1 MRLVAVGWRQCFSD
15 AWFLLDFTLVVLGV
29 TTVAVLLFG
38 GSGDLG
44 LLESVLVVRAMRLL
58 RLIRA
63 LRMLKYFR
71 TVWRLVYGLLT
82 SHNAMFSTLA
92 LILLTLY
99 VFACL
104 GVELI
109 SRDEN
114 LAEDDE
120 TRHIVELNFQSVP
133 LTMLTLMQF
142 VTMDSVALVYTPLV
156 RKKPW
161 LIIYFLA
168 IILIVSIA
176 LMNLVTAVLVEGA
189 LENAAH
195 DREADKLDLQEK
207 LKEAVPK
214 LRDVFN
220 QMDADG
226 DGNVTLEEIE
236 AVPMDVIP
244 KEFFERNAVSSMQ
257 EIFEVLDIDGG
268 GELSQDEFVDGLLD
282 IFFRDV
288 PLETVQTL
296 KLLRI
301 MEQRMQSLKDTIDS
315 VQQKLAA
322 PPAPV
327 VVQEKQAK
335 PSDALRKL
343 VT

>member
-1 MRLVAVGWRQCFSD
+1 MYQFRWLAQPRLCLRIVSSRWFDYAIGCVILFNSLLVGIEVQLSLVGQDVDWMQPLDTGFIALYFIELCMRLIGMGWRQCFCD
-15 AWFLLDFTLVVLGV
+15 GWFLLDFTLVVLGIV
-29 TTVAVLLFG
+29 TVFVLMFG
-38 GSGDLG
+38 SGGDLG

-109 SRDEN
+109 TKDEN
-114 LAEDDE
+114 LLEIAEIKL
-120 TRHIVELNFQSVP
+120 IVDTHFISVFVS
-133 LTMLTLMQF
+133 MLTLVQF
-142 VTMDSVALVYTPLV
+142 VTVDSVAYIYAPLI
-156 RKKPW
+156 KEKPI
-161 LIIYFLA
+161 LALYFFA

-195 DREADKLDLQEK
+195 DREADKLNLQEK
-207 LKEAVPK
+207 LKEAVPR
-214 LRDVFN
+214 LREVFAA
-220 QMDADG
+220 MDANG

-244 KEFFERNAVSSMQ
+244 KEFFEKNSVGSMQ
-257 EIFEVLDIDGG
+257 AQHARWCE
-268 GELSQDEFVDGLLD
+268 
-282 IFFRDV
+282 
-288 PLETVQTL
+288 
-296 KLLRI
+296 
-301 MEQRMQSLKDTIDS
+301 
-315 VQQKLAA
+315 
-322 PPAPV
+322 
-327 VVQEKQAK
+327 
-335 PSDALRKL
+335 
-343 VT
+343 